1 MRKSGFWAS
10 DGRLIMGI
18 QKIHIGIVGAGSFAA
33 FAAEAFSK
41 LPTVKLEGI
50 TDIDHDAAE
59 KLGRQ
64 LDIKVFDAP
73 EEMVVCETIELIY
86 IATPPFLHYS
96 QSKMALLAAKHVIC
110 EKPAALKTSEA
121 EELSLLA
128 RNSGL
133 LYVVNLMQRYN
144 PLYGMVKRIVE
155 GKILGNFLR
164 GFFENYASDE
174 DLHPDHWFWD
184 PNKSGGIFIEH
195 GVHFFDLF
203 EGWLGT
209 GELVGAIQL
218 ERPDM
223 VTRMIDRVQATVWY
237 PGGIVNFYH
246 GFNQP
251 KILDRQE
258 MRLQFERGALTL
270 FEWVPVKIKLLGLLK
285 IEQRNRVR
293 EIMGEGRIV
302 QLEPYVNGETKTD
315 HIILEYEN
323 ILGKKALYQE
333 MLRSMLSDQL
343 GWIRDRNHIRVMDD
357 GNAVRSLRIAEAA
370 TGLAQKWQLQ
380 HEH

>member
-1 MRKSGFWAS
+1 
-10 DGRLIMGI
+10 MGI
-18 QKIHIGIVGAGSFAA
+18 QTIHIGIVGAGGFAA

-41 LPTVKLEGI
+41 LPSVKLKGI
-50 TDIDHDAAE
+50 ADINHDAAQ
-59 KLGRQ
+59 KLARQ

-73 EEMVVCETIELIY
+73 EEMVVCENIELIY

-96 QSKMALLAAKHVIC
+96 QSKMALRAAKHVIC
-110 EKPAALKTSEA
+110 EKPAALKASEA

-128 RNSGL
+128 RTSGL

-144 PLYGMVKRIVE
+144 PLFDMVKRIVQE
-155 GKILGNFLR
+155 KILGKFLR

-174 DLHPDHWFWD
+174 DLHPGHWFWD
-184 PNKSGGIFIEH
+184 SSKSGGIFIEH

-203 EGWLGT
+203 EGWLGR
-209 GELVGAIQL
+209 GELAGAIQL

-223 VTRMIDRVQATVWY
+223 VTKIIDRVQATVLY
-237 PGGIVNFYH
+237 AGGIVNFYH

-258 MRLQFERGALTL
+258 MRLQFEYGELTL
-270 FEWVPVKIKLLGLLK
+270 FEWVPVRMKLVGLLK
-285 IEQRNRVR
+285 SAQRNRVR
-293 EIMGEGRIV
+293 EIMGGGRIV
-302 QLEPYVNGETKTD
+302 QLDPYVNGGTKTD
-315 HIILEYEN
+315 HVILEYEN
-323 ILGKKALYQE
+323 PLGKKALYQE

-343 GWIRDRNHIRVMDD
+343 DWIRDRNHIRVIDD
-357 GNAVRSLRIAEAA
+357 GNAVRSLRIAEEAA
-370 TGLAQKWQLQ
+370 GLAKKWEMQ